1 MYMSRQ
7 RRVWTV
13 RVRAL
18 GSPRRGRV
26 GGTQTPNSWT
36 PLDLESFEDL
46 EENKKT
52 LTTSLLPTTQLHAT
66 PHPPHPGMAA
76 TSTDLALVLRAWGG
90 SDFMAHM

>member
-26 GGTQTPNSWT
+26 GG
-36 PLDLESFEDL
+36 SFEDL
-46 EENKKT
+46 EENKIYFI
-52 LTTSLLPTTQLHAT
+52 TSLLPTTQLHTT